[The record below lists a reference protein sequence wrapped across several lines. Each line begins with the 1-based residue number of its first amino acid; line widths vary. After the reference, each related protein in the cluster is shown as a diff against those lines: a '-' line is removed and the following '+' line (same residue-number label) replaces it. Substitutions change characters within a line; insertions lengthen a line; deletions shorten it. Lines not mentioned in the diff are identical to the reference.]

1 MNKKSVFSIDDLI
14 DFMKP
19 ANFIGDKVEEDG
31 YRTPLVCTCCRIT
44 LANVLASAN
53 YSSPDKRLSP
63 EVMAGREFQG
73 DTDLTELSSGES

>member
-1 MNKKSVFSIDDLI
+1 VYGAGKLVGVDDMRRVTRGL
-14 DFMKP
+14 
-19 ANFIGDKVEEDG
+19 AGLG
-31 YRTPLVCTCCRIT
+31 GAIT

-63 EVMAGREFQG
+63 EVMAGREFHG